1 MTKVYFS
8 TSLFPAIGLRS
19 VNQIFYALTVAQSI
33 SPKTGSSQTPG
44 NQYQSTNCKVAKK
57 SLSAGF
63 NLLTIAQEIGDFIG
77 MALCHHTVPGSH
89 ATAELYGLQRRFI
102 PMQSHWYRDWT
113 QFLLN
118 RKLVK
123 LSKKKYRSSEDNVP
137 RSMLQNSRDKSKS
150 RQRYQFPKRP
160 RCNQFL
166 FLRCYFLRFTTDSF
180 PNDVEMGVMYIKA

>member
-123 LSKKKYRSSEDNVP
+123 LSKKNTVPPRIMSPEACFKIAEINRSPDNDT
-137 RSMLQNSRDKSKS
+137 N
-150 RQRYQFPKRP
+150 
-160 RCNQFL
+160 
-166 FLRCYFLRFTTDSF
+166 F
-180 PNDVEMGVMYIKA
+180 PNGHDATSSFFCHATF